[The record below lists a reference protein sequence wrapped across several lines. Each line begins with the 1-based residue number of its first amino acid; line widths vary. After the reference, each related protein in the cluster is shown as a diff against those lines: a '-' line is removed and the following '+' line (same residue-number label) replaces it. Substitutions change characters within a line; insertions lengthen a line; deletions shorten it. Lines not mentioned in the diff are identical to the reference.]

1 MTTKVHQVR
10 REFGEPF
17 RDVVAGFA
25 QMGYSRRA
33 TAEILEINRS
43 YFCQHLLPRYAQ
55 GATWRP
61 QREMRKE
68 CRPKGRGWPKGVP
81 KGSKPRRYSDEE
93 LLRLVAKCDTANQ
106 FTGFTGIWSSTVRR
120 RFGSWSKAK
129 TLAKE
134 ITP

>member
-1 MTTKVHQVR
+1 MTTKVHQIR
-10 REFGEPF
+10 REFDEPF

-43 YFCQHLLPRYAQ
+43 YFVQHLLPRYANDV
-55 GATWRP
+55 TWRP

-68 CRPKGRGWPKGVP
+68 CRPPGRGWPKGVP
-81 KGSKPRRYSDEE
+81 QKRRPRYSDEE

-106 FTGFTGIWSSTVRR
+106 FTGFTGIWSSTVVH